1 MVRRLSSP
9 GIVFSLCAALL
20 ALAFCQVRVADA
32 ADLPKITL
40 KVSQAM
46 MPKTSFTH
54 QMIEEMAANVTKRSD
69 GNITWRIFGPEVG
82 DWAELERMTKRGAMD
97 MQFNS
102 FDTSLDPRMSLPNM
116 PYTVSTWDEA
126 RKVYAT
132 GGVIEKIV
140 GPWAEE
146 KGLKYLGPWLNNLT
160 SLGMRSQ
167 VVTNP
172 EKAKGLKIRVPPIDA
187 YRCFVEKMGFS
198 TVTIPWAEAPTAVAT
213 GLVDGWVGSG
223 AIYMYDLFRD
233 VAKVMI
239 VTLNAPEAW
248 HVTFNLKTW
257 NDLPETYKKIIQ
269 EEVNKVIAKQLENVE
284 AEEMEYQAKLKDYG
298 WTIVNMAEEHPEDLA
313 RWRTLAMECWDDL
326 APVVGKDTLEK
337 FKADVTK

>member
-1 MVRRLSSP
+1 MFKKLSSP
-9 GIVFSLCAALL
+9 VVILWFCVAFL
-20 ALAFCQVRVADA
+20 ALVLCQAQTLEA
-32 ADLPKITL
+32 ADQPKITL

-54 QMIEEMAANVTKRSD
+54 QMIEEMAANVTKRTD

-97 MQFNS
+97 MQFNA

-126 RKVYAT
+126 RKVYA
-132 GGVIEKIV
+132 GGGIIEQIC

-172 EKAKGLKIRVPPIDA
+172 EQAKGLKIRVPPIDA
-187 YRCFVEKMGFS
+187 FRCFVEKMGFS

-223 AIYMYDLFRD
+223 AVYMYDLFRD

-248 HVTFNLKTW
+248 HVTFNLKKW
-257 NDLPETYKKIIQ
+257 NELPEAYQNIIR
-269 EEVNKVIAKQLENVE
+269 EETNKAIVKQLENIE
-284 AEEMEYQAKLKDYG
+284 AEEMEYQAKLRDYG
-298 WTIVNMAEEHPEDLA
+298 WTIVNMAEDHPQDLA
-313 RWRTLAMECWDDL
+313 RWRSLCMECWDDL
-326 APVVGKDTLEK
+326 APVVGEDTLK
-337 FKADVTK
+337 RFKAAVTE

>member
-1 MVRRLSSP
+1 MFRKLSSP
-9 GIVFSLCAALL
+9 VIVFSLCIALAALIL
-20 ALAFCQVRVADA
+20 CQLQAVKA
-32 ADLPKITL
+32 ADPPKITL

-54 QMIEEMAANVTKRSD
+54 QMIEEMAANVTKRTD

-116 PYTVSTWDEA
+116 PYTVSTWEEA
-126 RKVYAT
+126 RKVYAP
-132 GGVIEKIV
+132 GGIIEEIC

-160 SLGMRSQ
+160 SLGMRNQ

-172 EKAKGLKIRVPPIDA
+172 EQARGLKIRVPPIDA

-223 AIYMYDLFRD
+223 AVYMYDLFRD
-233 VAKVMI
+233 VAKVMV

-248 HVTFNLKTW
+248 HVTFNLKKW
-257 NDLPETYKKIIQ
+257 NELPEAYRTIIQ
-269 EEVNKVIAKQLENVE
+269 EEVNKVIAKQLGNVE

-298 WTIVNMAEEHPEDLA
+298 WNIVNMAKDHSEDLA
-313 RWRTLAMECWDDL
+313 RWRSLAMECWDDL
-326 APVVGKDTLEK
+326 APVVGEDTLNR
-337 FKADVTK
+337 FKAAVTE